1 MQVAGTLHLV
11 GETKEYGNNGFKKR
25 EAVIKTEGEYPQFLS
40 ITFVKDKCD
49 LLDKFKAGQKVTVDI
64 NLRGREWI
72 NPEGEAKYFNDI
84 EGWKISGAEVKAKA
98 PVDDDLPW

>member
-1 MQVAGTLHLV
+1 M
-11 GETKEYGNNGFKKR
+11 
-25 EAVIKTEGEYPQFLS
+25 
-40 ITFVKDKCD
+40 KDKCD
-49 LLDKFKAGQKVTVDI
+49 LLDRFKIGQQVTVDI

-84 EGWKISGAEVKAKA
+84 EGWKISGAKV